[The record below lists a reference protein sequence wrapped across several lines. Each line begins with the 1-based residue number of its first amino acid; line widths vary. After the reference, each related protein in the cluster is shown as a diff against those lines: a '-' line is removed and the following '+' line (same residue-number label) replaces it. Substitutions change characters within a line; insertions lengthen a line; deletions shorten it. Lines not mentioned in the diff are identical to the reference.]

1 MSAAVFH
8 HVSVLPEAFVAA
20 LQPKNGA
27 IIVDGTFGAGG
38 HSRRLLETAAC
49 NVYGI
54 DRDERAIAAG
64 ETLRLIFP
72 DRLHL
77 LLGRFADMESLLA
90 AQGITTVD
98 AIGLDIGVSSMFF
111 DDAESYGGSFRED
124 APLNMRMSRDGVSA
138 ADLVND
144 LDEVALADII
154 YRYGEE
160 RQSRRIARAIV
171 LAREAAPIT
180 RTLVLA
186 DIVRKALGYRAGPKD
201 PATRTF
207 QALRIAVNDE
217 LGELERALVAAE
229 KLLKAGG
236 RLAVISF
243 HSLEDRIVKNFFRA
257 RSGSDISISRHM
269 PQVAAAQAAPTFA
282 NVAKAMRPDAQEITH
297 NPRARSATLRA
308 ATRTTAP
315 AWETIP

>member
-1 MSAAVFH
+1 MSGFH
-8 HVSVLPEAFVAA
+8 HVSVLADEFVQA
-20 LQPKNGA
+20 LQAINGA

-38 HSRRLLETAAC
+38 HSRRILDAASC
-49 NVYGI
+49 IVYAI

-64 ETLRLIFP
+64 SNLQIQFA

-77 LLGRFADMESLLA
+77 LLGRFGDMESLLA
-90 AQGITTVD
+90 AQGITAVD

-111 DDAESYGGSFRED
+111 DDAASYGGSFGQD
-124 APLNMRMSRDGVSA
+124 ADLNMRMSLSGESA
-138 ADLVND
+138 ADLVNS
-144 LDEVALADII
+144 LDETALADII

-160 RQSRRIARAIV
+160 RQSRRIAKAIV
-171 LAREAAPIT
+171 LARSSAPIT
-180 RTLVLA
+180 RTLQLA

-217 LGELERALVAAE
+217 LGELERALAAAE
-229 KLLKAGG
+229 RLLKSGG

-243 HSLEDRIVKNFFRA
+243 HSLEDRLVKNFFRM

-269 PQVAAAQAAPTFA
+269 PQIDSARPAPSFTALTKAIRPSAA
-282 NVAKAMRPDAQEITH
+282 EISA

-308 ATRTTAP
+308 ATRTSAP
-315 AWETIP
+315 AWETLQ